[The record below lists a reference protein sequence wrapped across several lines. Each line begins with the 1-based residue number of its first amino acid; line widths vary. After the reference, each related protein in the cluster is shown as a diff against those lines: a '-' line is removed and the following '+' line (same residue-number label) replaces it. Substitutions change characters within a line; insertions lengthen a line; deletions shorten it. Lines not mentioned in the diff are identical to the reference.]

1 MVNGRRRIVFYN
13 DGRHTHL
20 YELEPPI
27 TFEQLC
33 MPVDEIVGTMVD
45 TLVLQIGGGTT
56 FFHKTEVGDL
66 WGALEE
72 EKGGQ
77 VWNHIIWYRPSET
90 IRKLFEAGYDQLRVL
105 AERAHQK
112 GLELIPSIWTNLPAT
127 FNFGDGRLDHFRR
140 DHPEYQLGPFPEDSA
155 PAYAAKFLD
164 FTYKEVRD
172 ERLAI
177 IREVCERYPV
187 DGIELDMQFPSCSYF
202 FKPGEAEKKRDI
214 LTGFVRDVRRILD
227 KSGPAQRQSRRV
239 LLARVPPT
247 IEGCRRL
254 GLDVETWVREGLLD
268 IVAPM
273 SDRDL
278 IDINL
283 PVENWVELSRGTDCK
298 VYTCLSPMVTDDR
311 RATASVEMYRA
322 AALNYFK
329 AGVEGVY
336 LLSFYSRG
344 YPYTPEDYTVLR
356 EMGDADIIK
365 YKDKHYWVPSATE
378 KSYYPDR
385 SVDPQLPAVLDEGEG
400 KTFQLRVSDQIE
412 ETAKIGIL
420 KEAELTLRIKN
431 VTPHDELSFKL
442 NDVPLSMETCRKVD
456 FTYHM
461 FHPIYHLGDKR
472 LGTYYAFT
480 FNLTSGPFPTEGWN
494 TITVNLDRRDP
505 NIEVGK
511 KEIQVT
517 MNDVELY
524 LRYRLARN
532 YPTVEEEKNL

>member
-105 AERAHQK
+105 TERAHQK
-112 GLELIPSIWTNLPAT
+112 GLELIPSLWTNLPAT

-172 ERLAI
+172 ERLTI

-202 FKPGEAEKKRDI
+202 FKHGEGEKKHEV
-214 LTGFVRDVRRILD
+214 LTGFVRDVRRSVD
-227 KSGPAQRQSRRV
+227 KSGKKF
-239 LLARVPPT
+239 LWARLPPT
-247 IEGCRRL
+247 IEGCSRL
-254 GLDVETWVREGLLD
+254 GIDAATWIREGLLD
-268 IVAPM
+268 AVVPM
-273 SDRDL
+273 GQSGL
-278 IDINL
+278 IDVNFPL
-283 PVENWVELSRGTDCK
+283 EEWVEAVKGSGCK
-298 VYTCLSPMVTDDR
+298 VYGCITPAVHDDR
-311 RATASVEMYRA
+311 RVTATVGMYRA
-322 AALNYFK
+322 AALNYWRT
-329 AGVEGVY
+329 GVDGIY
-336 LLSFYSRG
+336 LHSFYSRG
-344 YPYTPEDYTVLR
+344 YPFIPEDYTILR
-356 EMGDADIIK
+356 EIGDADIIE
-365 YKDKHYWVPSATE
+365 YKDKHYWIKTKTWGSPE
-378 KSYYPDR
+378 KEYLPPR
-385 SVDPQLPAVLDEGEG
+385 SQLPMVLEEATNDAG
-400 KTFQLRVSDQIE
+400 KTVRLKVSDNIDRAAE
-412 ETAKIGIL
+412 AGIL
-420 KEAELTLRIKN
+420 RLIKLRFRIKA
-431 VTPHDELSFKL
+431 VTLHDVFSFKL
-442 NDVPLSMETCRKVD
+442 NGASLSMANCQKMD
-456 FTYHM
+456 FTY
-461 FHPIYHLGDKR
+461 R
-472 LGTYYAFT
+472 LISPARSIERRIGTHYVFD
-480 FNLTSGPFPTEGWN
+480 FDLTRGPLPNKGWN
-494 TITVNLDRRDP
+494 DITVNLEKRDP
-505 NIEVGK
+505 NMQMGVESTNV
-511 KEIQVT
+511 VL
-517 MNDVELY
+517 NDVEL
-524 LRYRLARN
+524 LIRYRLAKN
-532 YPTVEEEKNL
+532 YPTFEEEKDL